1 MAETKL
7 FDSYGRPIQVILGKD
22 ASGNPLQF
30 LLDADG
36 KLILSPES
44 SSAEPIVHIERPFA
58 KGNLT
63 SDGVQW
69 SNEKTT
75 STDDYETVESVTV
88 EPPADGTIIEVEFG
102 LTCAVKS
109 SSTSESVLFK
119 WQARNKD
126 GTWVDLHSEVT
137 YAADASTY
145 KEYTYSGRFKLV
157 ANFNAVPFDI
167 QLLIKSGAAGGE
179 NAIGKVKNSSYV
191 KVIYS
196 AS

>member
-7 FDSYGRPIQVILGKD
+7 FDSYGRPIQVILGRD

-36 KLILSPES
+36 KLILSPQS
-44 SSAEPIVHIERPFA
+44 SNAEPVVHIERPFA
-58 KGNLT
+58 KGDLT

-69 SNEKTT
+69 GDEKTT
-75 STDDYETVESVTV
+75 STDDYETVESVTI
-88 EPPADGTIIEVEFG
+88 EPPAGGTIIEVEFG
-102 LTCAVKS
+102 LACAVKS
-109 SSTSESVLFK
+109 SSTSEGVLFK
-119 WQARNKD
+119 WQARNKG
-126 GTWVDLHSEVT
+126 GTWVDLHGEVT
-137 YAADASTY
+137 YAADASAY
-145 KEYTYSGRFKLV
+145 QEYAYSGRFKLV

-167 QLLIKSGAAGGE
+167 QLLIKSGAGGGE
-179 NAIGKVKNSSYV
+179 DAIGKVKNSSYV